1 VYTLLV
7 LIEFH
12 NLYCQSKWIAMDC
25 SNAKDTENVF
35 YKLFCGCFSVS
46 VVDYFTVA
54 ISDFSL

>member
-1 VYTLLV
+1 
-7 LIEFH
+7 
-12 NLYCQSKWIAMDC
+12 MDC